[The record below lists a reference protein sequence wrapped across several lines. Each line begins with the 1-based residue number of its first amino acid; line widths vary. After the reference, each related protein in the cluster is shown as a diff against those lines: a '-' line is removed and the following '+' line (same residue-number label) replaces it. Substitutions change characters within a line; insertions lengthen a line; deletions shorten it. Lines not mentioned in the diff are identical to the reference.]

1 MISPEYFNICL
12 AVILRCFRHF
22 VHQTKLFQPLSFSV
36 PRGILLRRG
45 ALFFLVNFGS
55 CGALDLNYREDK
67 LVKLE
72 EEEECDGDKN
82 ADEEAG
88 FGAEEAHYLA
98 EAAYLDVVPLTD
110 DVAAVDVVAVVE
122 VVSVTAGNETFV
134 PFSSRTCWILWVF
147 LTFCRRL

>member
-1 MISPEYFNICL
+1 M
-12 AVILRCFRHF
+12 VIRRSVFSLFLFLFREVF
-22 VHQTKLFQPLSFSV
+22 FY
-36 PRGILLRRG
+36 G
-45 ALFFLVNFGS
+45 AALDLFLVDFGS

-72 EEEECDGDKN
+72 EEEESYGDKN

-122 VVSVTAGNETFV
+122 VVGVTAGNETFCAIFV
-134 PFSSRTCWILWVF
+134 DNLLDSMGVF
-147 LTFCRRL
+147 NLFAVDYRPKRNYVAFFE